1 MKKRIL
7 LIEDDLELGNAIVE
21 ILVYSDFQVEWC
33 KNGND
38 AVQYLTK
45 RTCDL
50 IISDL
55 MMPSMNGEEF
65 FLKVYKDL
73 KLNLIPFIVIT
84 AKVDDETKFR
94 LLKFGVNDYIVK
106 PFKVQ
111 ELLFKVTNLID
122 FKLNIIKKLKPD
134 PFSKITINLSEKD
147 FLESLNE
154 ILLKSLRYNLNHADI
169 AKSLSISKSTLDKR
183 MRKRTNK
190 NVSQYIREFK
200 IDYCLKLLDAGEKN
214 IQFLVYE
221 TGFNSFSYFS
231 ACFKAYTGMTA
242 RDYIKNIPFKNDK

>member
-1 MKKRIL
+1 MKKIL
-7 LIEDDLELGNAIVE
+7 LIEDDLALGNSIVE
-21 ILVYSDFQVEWC
+21 ILNYNHFKVEWF

-38 AVQYLTK
+38 AIQYLNK

-55 MMPSMNGEEF
+55 MMPSINGEDF

-94 LLKFGVNDYIVK
+94 LLKYGVNDYLIK

-111 ELLFKVTNLID
+111 ELIFKVTNLID

-134 PFSKITINLSEKD
+134 PFSKVTISLSEKD

-154 ILLKSLRYNLNHADI
+154 ILLKSLKYNINHADI

-183 MRKRTNK
+183 IRKRTNK
-190 NVSQYIREFK
+190 NLSQYIREFK
-200 IDYCLKLLDAGEKN
+200 LDYCIKLLDAGEKN
-214 IQFLVYE
+214 VQFLVYE

-231 ACFKAYTGMTA
+231 ACFKAYTGITA
-242 RDYIKNIPFKNDK
+242 RDYIKNITF